1 MHRLF
6 INFNLHSMKKK
17 YVYFLLCIE
26 ESIGVKMQILKR
38 KGKIFYERVRKRL
51 FRSKNSKRMRQ
62 ESACLWVEYIRKL
75 AFLFY
80 QYEGHYEMF
89 YRQAYNLLEQ
99 EFVLGRGKNIL
110 CEMVNVCL
118 DGIWDK
124 LKSKHAKFREEDLEF
139 MCLLAAGFT
148 PSELTVIFGWKR
160 LESVYVKSSR
170 LGKRLN
176 LEIPLVEYL
185 QTYRTKD

>member
-1 MHRLF
+1 
-6 INFNLHSMKKK
+6 MKKK
-17 YVYFLLCIE
+17 HVGILLCIW
-26 ESIGVKMQILKR
+26 ESIGVKMRTLKR
-38 KGKIFYERVRKRL
+38 RGKIFYKRVRKR
-51 FRSKNSKRMRQ
+51 FRKRNPRPMRQ
-62 ESACLWVEYIRKL
+62 QSACLLVEYIRKL

-89 YRQAYNLLEQ
+89 YRQAYTLLEQ
-99 EFVLGRGKNIL
+99 EFVQGKGKNIL

-118 DGIWDK
+118 DGIWDE
-124 LKSKHAKFREEDLEF
+124 LKRKHVKFREEDLEF

-170 LGKRLN
+170 LGKRLK
-176 LEIPLVEYL
+176 LEVPLVDYL
-185 QTYRTKD
+185 QTYRVKG